1 MEIKTQEISVPN
13 QKWRLFTLVNNN
25 GMEVS
30 CLNYG
35 GVITRILTPDRDGN
49 FENVVLGFKN
59 YEDYLANP
67 NYFGALIGRV
77 AGRVQDASF
86 TLDGNTY
93 ELPASEGKNQLHGGP
108 DGFHQVVWEVQPFE
122 KEEEVGL
129 VLSHF
134 SKDGESGYPGNVE
147 MKVTYTLDNSNQFSI
162 RYQGNSDKK
171 TALTTTNHTYF
182 NLSGNLKNDIL
193 NHEVTLD
200 SSEFVELD
208 KQLIPT
214 GNKLPV
220 EGSVFDLRQGRQIKE
235 GAASEEQQNVYAKSG
250 YDHYFIFDRKKNDNA
265 TVQDNSSGRQLIVQ
279 TEQPGV
285 VMYTSNGLGD
295 QYELTEGRSKK
306 YLGICL
312 ETQASP
318 ASLHHEGFPSVI
330 LDKDETYDYKTTF
343 RFGLMAD

>member
-171 TALTTTNHTYF
+171 TALTTT
-182 NLSGNLKNDIL
+182 
-193 NHEVTLD
+193 
-200 SSEFVELD
+200 
-208 KQLIPT
+208 
-214 GNKLPV
+214 
-220 EGSVFDLRQGRQIKE
+220 
-235 GAASEEQQNVYAKSG
+235 
-250 YDHYFIFDRKKNDNA
+250 DRK
-265 TVQDNSSGRQLIVQ
+265 S
-279 TEQPGV
+279 V
-285 VMYTSNGLGD
+285 V
-295 QYELTEGRSKK
+295 
-306 YLGICL
+306 
-312 ETQASP
+312 
-318 ASLHHEGFPSVI
+318 
-330 LDKDETYDYKTTF
+330 
-343 RFGLMAD
+343 